1 MNTLNFVMDGQMR
14 WSAET
19 TATKRYQSLH
29 LERPQFGNVEIQL
42 RHSSDQEWSS
52 VYVCTHPANCQIQ
65 LDLHVVPQQ
74 MRVISSGRG
83 CPVAASQIE
92 ASDTD
97 SAGLTQ
103 LQEAVAEQQRINAEQ
118 QEQIEKNAAA
128 SDSLQQVLPVVDADG
143 NGIPDGED
151 RLQKMEKDIAEA
163 QPMSEEGYQGI
174 LGLIK

>member
-1 MNTLNFVMDGQMR
+1 MKNLNFVTDGQMR

-19 TATKRYQSLH
+19 TATKRYQSIH

-52 VYVCTHPANCQIQ
+52 VYVRTHTANCQIQ

-74 MRVISSGRG
+74 MRVVSSGRG
-83 CPVAASQIE
+83 CPVAATQIE

-97 SAGLTQ
+97 SADLTQ
-103 LQEAVAEQQRINAEQ
+103 LMEAVAEQQRINAEQ
-118 QEQIEKNAAA
+118 QEQIEKNTLVGET
-128 SDSLQQVLPVVDADG
+128 LQKVVPIVDADG

-151 RLQKMEKDIAEA
+151 RLNRI
-163 QPMSEEGYQGI
+163 EESLKEEMTNDEI
-174 LGLIK
+174 SDAWRDVFS